1 MVISVHHQ
9 HQPLRQLRSRPDK
22 KMTLTATDQFWGSP
36 ALEVEDAATTTIED
50 ASSTGESAIASTTAT
65 DDDDDDD
72 DDFMEVIILP
82 PAHHELL
89 SSDLPTVEDLKG
101 YDHRIVDGLT
111 DADGYASDDASS
123 LFPQR
128 KKRQQQQS
136 RASWLL
142 GLAVD
147 PILPGLVRVPSTA
160 SLSEDEDSTTS
171 DDSDDDDSS
180 LPSSST
186 AKRSRGGVS
195 FNDNVKVQPIPHSSA
210 LSFNQRRKMYSTSVE
225 VRLNKT

>member
-1 MVISVHHQ
+1 MVISV

-36 ALEVEDAATTTIED
+36 VLEIEDAATTTIED
-50 ASSTGESAIASTTAT
+50 ASSVASSG
-65 DDDDDDD
+65 DDDD

-101 YDHRIVDGLT
+101 YDHRIVDGL
-111 DADGYASDDASS
+111 DADDGYASDDASS
-123 LFPQR
+123 LFPRR
-128 KKRQQQQS
+128 KRRQS

-142 GLAVD
+142 GLAD

-160 SLSEDEDSTTS
+160 SLSDEGSTS
-171 DDSDDDDSS
+171 SDSDDDS
-180 LPSSST
+180 LPTT

-210 LSFNQRRKMYSTSVE
+210 LS
-225 VRLNKT
+225 

>member
-1 MVISVHHQ
+1 
-9 HQPLRQLRSRPDK
+9 
-22 KMTLTATDQFWGSP
+22 
-36 ALEVEDAATTTIED
+36 
-50 ASSTGESAIASTTAT
+50 
-65 DDDDDDD
+65 
-72 DDFMEVIILP
+72 MEVIILP

-123 LFPQR
+123 SLFPQR

-160 SLSEDEDSTTS
+160 SLSEDDSTTS
-171 DDSDDDDSS
+171 SDSDDDDSS
-180 LPSSST
+180 LPTSS

-225 VRLNKT
+225 VRLNKTRNKKEYRYDGCDWRNATEEWEMGIDMATGELVHPAHEFK